1 VDRLEQ
7 QLRSVLTD
15 ERLDVHVSPGA
26 VQAVHDGVR
35 RRRRRNAVLSAAASF
50 ALVTAG
56 IVAAVGVTQG
66 GHDVVEPGQT
76 NPTPTTQPS
85 KTDAVPAPGLQQGV
99 VVEWN
104 PIAYDPNKPFALAGT
119 TPDSDVPWCAA
130 SQLSL
135 SATEFQGATGS
146 AAGGLTL
153 TNNGNVCAVQGSPA
167 LTGYDDAGKVVATS
181 DAGDA
186 FLVHAWVALQ
196 HGEQAQTFVQVFG
209 DGSKCL
215 SPVARF
221 DVDLGHGISPLSVD
235 MPADGVAPRCGTA
248 PKGQQLDHYVVSTE
262 DWTRTDG
269 SPRLPMGDF
278 SATISDQPTTVTQ
291 GMTINYKVLLSTRGA
306 SVDPCLPYREQLVS
320 LDGTQTAVATS
331 YFLLD
336 CDVINGT
343 AAGAQSY
350 LLDMRL
356 ALPSRVPAGDVTLS
370 WETPLP
376 GQSAIGPV
384 IHVNGVP
391 AACDPAHLSVTG
403 DGMDGAA
410 GAYYGRVVFTNRA
423 ARACSLRGYPGVQFT
438 DAGGD
443 PLPTKARD
451 PGNHRINSPGE
462 MAFDTVILRAHGGT
476 ASFVVS
482 GSDWM
487 PPDGSTPCPT
497 TKGLLVIAPGGFLS
511 DQVLVTGVADD
522 CNHEYIRV
530 WLVVAGRHALA
541 H

>member
-1 VDRLEQ
+1 MDRLEE

-15 ERLDVHVSPGA
+15 DRLDVRMLPGA

-35 RRRRRNAVLSAAASF
+35 RRKRRNATVCAAAAV
-50 ALVTAG
+50 ALVIGGVAIGVGDGPGGHASVVPGDDDRSPSPSPTSPKPTSTTLGGHGTARIDWNPLPPTAVVITGAVADQSVPWCDGRGLTVTAG
-56 IVAAVGVTQG
+56 
-66 GHDVVEPGQT
+66 
-76 NPTPTTQPS
+76 
-85 KTDAVPAPGLQQGV
+85 
-99 VVEWN
+99 
-104 PIAYDPNKPFALAGT
+104 
-119 TPDSDVPWCAA
+119 
-130 SQLSL
+130 
-135 SATEFQGATGS
+135 EFQSATGS
-146 AAGGLTL
+146 AAGGLTV
-153 TNNGNVCAVQGSPA
+153 TN
-167 LTGYDDAGKVVATS
+167 TGTAC
-181 DAGDA
+181 
-186 FLVHAWVALQ
+186 ALQ
-196 HGEQAQTFVQVFG
+196 GPPAVTGLDAHGEGIAEARASDDFLARPWFVLHPGQRALAGVQITA
-209 DGSKCL
+209 DAARCL
-215 SPVARF
+215 GPVTALA
-221 DVDLGHGISPLSVD
+221 VDLGHGGPLARVD
-235 MPADGVAPRCGTA
+235 ITAAGGRDVVPRCGTL
-248 PKGQQLDHYVVSTE
+248 PPGQRADHYDVVSD
-262 DWTRTDG
+262 DWRRPDG
-269 SPRLPMGDF
+269 TPTLPTSDLSVSIRHAPRVVLQG
-278 SATISDQPTTVTQ
+278 AIISYQVL
-291 GMTINYKVLLSTRGA
+291 MTGTA
-306 SVDPCLPYREQLVS
+306 PVDPCLPFREKVTWGAGGP
-320 LDGTQTAVATS
+320 DQTVVQDH
-331 YFLLD
+331 LLD
-336 CDVINGT
+336 C
-343 AAGAQSY
+343 AAMKRAGPVSGY

-530 WLVVAGRHALA
+530 WPVVAGRHALA